1 MRYNEIFLIT
11 ILILIIF
18 TSVLI
23 FKFIK
28 SSINI
33 IIIGEVNNNY
43 VNINLNIKYMF
54 NLINIKIPI
63 YPLNKEK
70 GKVKKDK
77 NKNKNKKNIK
87 HQNSNI
93 DKKSIEVYDI
103 KNIIKLIFKVKVE
116 EIYSY
121 ISFGNENIVFTS
133 FIYVFINTI
142 YGNVINI
149 FSPNKIYLNITPD
162 FTKNYI
168 KGNVKI
174 HIKPTIKDIINIS
187 IAMIKIYKKAKVNKK
202 IKKDGGKIEINRV
215 NTKSYGKNI

>member
-1 MRYNEIFLIT
+1 M
-11 ILILIIF
+11 
-18 TSVLI
+18 LI

-33 IIIGEVNNNY
+33 IIIGEVNNNNI
-43 VNINLNIKYMF
+43 NINLNIKYMF

-63 YPLNKEK
+63 YPLNKV
-70 GKVKKDK
+70 KVKKDK
-77 NKNKNKKNIK
+77 NKSKKNIK
-87 HQNSNI
+87 HQNIKI
-93 DKKSIEVYDI
+93 DKKSIEVSDI
-103 KNIIKLIFKVKVE
+103 KNIINLIFKVKVE

-121 ISFGNENIVFTS
+121 ISFGNENVIFTS

-187 IAMIKIYKKAKVNKK
+187 IAMIKIYKKVKVNKR

>member
-1 MRYNEIFLIT
+1 
-11 ILILIIF
+11 
-18 TSVLI
+18 
-23 FKFIK
+23 
-28 SSINI
+28 
-33 IIIGEVNNNY
+33 
-43 VNINLNIKYMF
+43 
-54 NLINIKIPI
+54 
-63 YPLNKEK
+63 
-70 GKVKKDK
+70 
-77 NKNKNKKNIK
+77 
-87 HQNSNI
+87 
-93 DKKSIEVYDI
+93 I
-103 KNIIKLIFKVKVE
+103 KNIINLIFKVKVE

-121 ISFGNENIVFTS
+121 ISFGNENVIFTS

-187 IAMIKIYKKAKVNKK
+187 IAMIKIYKKVKVNKR

>member
-11 ILILIIF
+11 ILSLIIF

-23 FKFIK
+23 LKFIK

-33 IIIGEVNNNY
+33 IIIGEVNDNNI
-43 VNINLNIKYMF
+43 NINLNIKYMF

-63 YPLNKEK
+63 YPSNKEK

-77 NKNKNKKNIK
+77 NKIKKNIK

-93 DKKSIEVYDI
+93 DKKSIELYDI
-103 KNIIKLIFKVKVE
+103 KNIINLIFKVKVE

-121 ISFGNENIVFTS
+121 INFGNENVIFTS

-149 FSPNKIYLNITPD
+149 FSPNKIYLNIAPD

-187 IAMIKIYKKAKVNKK
+187 IAMIKIYKKAKVNKR

>member
-18 TSVLI
+18 TSMLI

-33 IIIGEVNNNY
+33 IIIGEVNNNNI
-43 VNINLNIKYMF
+43 NINLNIKYMF

-63 YPLNKEK
+63 YPLNKV
-70 GKVKKDK
+70 KVKKDK
-77 NKNKNKKNIK
+77 NKSKKNIK
-87 HQNSNI
+87 HQNIKI
-93 DKKSIEVYDI
+93 DKKSIEVNDI
-103 KNIIKLIFKVKVE
+103 KNVINLIFKVKVE

-121 ISFGNENIVFTS
+121 ISIGNENVIFTS

-174 HIKPTIKDIINIS
+174 HIKPSIKDIINIS
-187 IAMIKIYKKAKVNKK
+187 IAMIKIYKKSKVNKR

>member
-1 MRYNEIFLIT
+1 MRYNGIFLIT
-11 ILILIIF
+11 VLILIIF
-18 TSVLI
+18 TAVLM

-28 SSINI
+28 SSIDI
-33 IIIGEVNNNY
+33 IITSEVNNNDIN
-43 VNINLNIKYMF
+43 VNLNIKYIF

-63 YPLNKEK
+63 YPLNK

-77 NKNKNKKNIK
+77 KKGKNKIKNKNSKIN
-87 HQNSNI
+87 
-93 DKKSIEVYDI
+93 KKSIELYDI
-103 KNIIKLIFKVKVE
+103 RNILNLIFKVKIE

-121 ISFGNENIVFTS
+121 ISFGNENIIFTS

-142 YGNVINI
+142 YGNIINI
-149 FSPNKIYLNITPD
+149 FTPNKIYLNITPD

-168 KGNVKI
+168 KGNFKI

-187 IAMIKIYKKAKVNKK
+187 IVMIKIYKKAKINKR
-202 IKKDGGKIEINRV
+202 IKKDGGISEINRV

>member
-1 MRYNEIFLIT
+1 M
-11 ILILIIF
+11 
-18 TSVLI
+18 LI

-33 IIIGEVNNNY
+33 IIIGEVNNNNI
-43 VNINLNIKYMF
+43 NINLNIKYMF

-63 YPLNKEK
+63 YPLNKV
-70 GKVKKDK
+70 KVKKDK
-77 NKNKNKKNIK
+77 NKSKKNIK
-87 HQNSNI
+87 HQNIKI
-93 DKKSIEVYDI
+93 DKKSIEVNDI
-103 KNIIKLIFKVKVE
+103 KNIINLIFKVKVE

-121 ISFGNENIVFTS
+121 ISFGNENVIFTS

-187 IAMIKIYKKAKVNKK
+187 IAMIKIYKKVKVNKR

>member
-18 TSVLI
+18 TSMLI

-33 IIIGEVNNNY
+33 IIIGEVNNNNI
-43 VNINLNIKYMF
+43 NINLNIKYMF

-63 YPLNKEK
+63 YPLNKV
-70 GKVKKDK
+70 KVKKDK
-77 NKNKNKKNIK
+77 NKSKKNIK
-87 HQNSNI
+87 HQNIKI
-93 DKKSIEVYDI
+93 DKKSIEVNDI
-103 KNIIKLIFKVKVE
+103 KNIINFIFKVKVE

-121 ISFGNENIVFTS
+121 ISFGNENVIFTS

-187 IAMIKIYKKAKVNKK
+187 IAMIKIYKKVKVNKR

>member
-33 IIIGEVNNNY
+33 IIIGEVNNNDI
-43 VNINLNIKYMF
+43 NINLNIKYMF

-63 YPLNKEK
+63 YQLNKEK
-70 GKVKKDK
+70 VKVKKDK
-77 NKNKNKKNIK
+77 NKSKKNIK
-87 HQNSNI
+87 HQNIKI
-93 DKKSIEVYDI
+93 DKKSIEVNDI
-103 KNIIKLIFKVKVE
+103 KNVINLIFKVKVE

-121 ISFGNENIVFTS
+121 ISVGNENVIFTS

-149 FSPNKIYLNITPD
+149 FRPNKIYLNITPD

-187 IAMIKIYKKAKVNKK
+187 IAMIKIYKKSKVNKR

>member
-33 IIIGEVNNNY
+33 IIIGEVNNNDI
-43 VNINLNIKYMF
+43 NINLNIKYIF

-63 YPLNKEK
+63 YTLNKE
-70 GKVKKDK
+70 KVKKDK
-77 NKNKNKKNIK
+77 NKSKKNIK
-87 HQNSNI
+87 HQNIKI
-93 DKKSIEVYDI
+93 DKKSIEVNDI
-103 KNIIKLIFKVKVE
+103 KNVINLIFKVKVE

-121 ISFGNENIVFTS
+121 ISIGNENVIFTS

-174 HIKPTIKDIINIS
+174 HIKSSIKDIINIS
-187 IAMIKIYKKAKVNKK
+187 IAMIKIYKKSKVNKR

>member
-33 IIIGEVNNNY
+33 IIIGEVNNNNI
-43 VNINLNIKYMF
+43 NINLNIKYMF

-63 YPLNKEK
+63 YPLNKKK

-77 NKNKNKKNIK
+77 NKSKKNIK
-87 HQNSNI
+87 HQNIKI
-93 DKKSIEVYDI
+93 DKKSIEVHDI
-103 KNIIKLIFKVKVE
+103 KNIINLISKVKVE

-121 ISFGNENIVFTS
+121 ISFGNENVIFTS

-149 FSPNKIYLNITPD
+149 FIPNKIYLNITPD

-168 KGNVKI
+168 KGNVKV

-187 IAMIKIYKKAKVNKK
+187 IAMIKIYKKAKVNKR

>member
-18 TSVLI
+18 TSMLI

-33 IIIGEVNNNY
+33 IIIGEVNNNNI
-43 VNINLNIKYMF
+43 NINLNIKYMF

-63 YPLNKEK
+63 YPLNKV
-70 GKVKKDK
+70 KVKKDK
-77 NKNKNKKNIK
+77 NKSKKNIK
-87 HQNSNI
+87 HQNIKI
-93 DKKSIEVYDI
+93 DKKSIEVNDI
-103 KNIIKLIFKVKVE
+103 KNIINLIFKVKVE

-121 ISFGNENIVFTS
+121 ISFGNENVIFTS

-187 IAMIKIYKKAKVNKK
+187 IAMIKIYKKVKVNKR

>member
-33 IIIGEVNNNY
+33 IIIGEVNNNDI
-43 VNINLNIKYMF
+43 NINLNIKYMF

-70 GKVKKDK
+70 VKKDK
-77 NKNKNKKNIK
+77 NKSKKNIK
-87 HQNSNI
+87 HQNIKI
-93 DKKSIEVYDI
+93 DKKSIEVNDI
-103 KNIIKLIFKVKVE
+103 KNVINLIFKVKVE

-121 ISFGNENIVFTS
+121 ISIGNENVIFTS

-174 HIKPTIKDIINIS
+174 HIKPSIKDIINIS
-187 IAMIKIYKKAKVNKK
+187 IAMIKIYKKSKVNKR

>member
-33 IIIGEVNNNY
+33 IIIGEVNNNNI
-43 VNINLNIKYMF
+43 NINLNIKYMF

-70 GKVKKDK
+70 VKKDK
-77 NKNKNKKNIK
+77 NKSKKNIK
-87 HQNSNI
+87 HQNIKI
-93 DKKSIEVYDI
+93 DKKSIEVNDI
-103 KNIIKLIFKVKVE
+103 KNVINLIFKVKVE

-121 ISFGNENIVFTS
+121 ISIGNENVIFTS

-174 HIKPTIKDIINIS
+174 HIKPSIKDIINIS
-187 IAMIKIYKKAKVNKK
+187 IAMIKIYKKSKVNKR

>member
-18 TSVLI
+18 TSMLI

-33 IIIGEVNNNY
+33 IIIGEVNNNNI
-43 VNINLNIKYMF
+43 NINLNIKYMF

-63 YPLNKEK
+63 YPLNKV
-70 GKVKKDK
+70 KVKKDK
-77 NKNKNKKNIK
+77 NKSKKNIK
-87 HQNSNI
+87 HQNIKI
-93 DKKSIEVYDI
+93 DKKSIEVSDI
-103 KNIIKLIFKVKVE
+103 KNIINLIFKVKVE

-121 ISFGNENIVFTS
+121 ISFGNENVIFTS

-187 IAMIKIYKKAKVNKK
+187 IAMIKIYKKVKVNKR